1 MAGALEVPGI
11 ASVLVAA
18 LGPGWAVRGG
28 SWASDAGKAAR
39 EPLRRAARMLAK
51 RTRCPFSC
59 HRSGGPVAVA
69 ARQGRM
75 DPRHFA
81 LLDEVRRSLVG
92 AENSI
97 RAVQQAFQRPVPV
110 AEDRVVLNA
119 LIPCLTLH

>member
-1 MAGALEVPGI
+1 
-11 ASVLVAA
+11 
-18 LGPGWAVRGG
+18 
-28 SWASDAGKAAR
+28 
-39 EPLRRAARMLAK
+39 
-51 RTRCPFSC
+51 
-59 HRSGGPVAVA
+59 
-69 ARQGRM
+69 M